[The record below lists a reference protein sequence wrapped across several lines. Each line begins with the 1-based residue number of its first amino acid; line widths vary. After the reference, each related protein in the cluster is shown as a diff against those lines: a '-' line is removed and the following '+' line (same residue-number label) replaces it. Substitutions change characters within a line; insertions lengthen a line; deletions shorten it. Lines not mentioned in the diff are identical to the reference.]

1 MSAASQTDKLIMM
14 GKAPQISSEAIPLP
28 FTYTKDPYIKTIASP
43 VSINGRKD
51 IALITLEGQKKK
63 PTFFHN
69 VNPIDYWVKR
79 YNELK
84 RGIPSKSRWYQG
96 KETKTPRFAH
106 PAKESG
112 AMPKGTDNI
121 SNNRKK
127 VNSLK
132 MRDFAILLQR
142 PLNLGYN
149 GEIIFNNLKKRG
161 VRKKYIS
168 IRIISKAL

>member
-1 MSAASQTDKLIMM
+1 MM

-69 VNPIDYWVKR
+69 VNPIDYWAKR